1 MGKGYVHLKERLS
14 GKDLGIGILEKE
26 KVKEVIDQALGSYV
40 EGKRVKLIR

>member
-14 GKDLGIGILEKE
+14 GKDYGIGLLG
-26 KVKEVIDQALGSYV
+26 KVKEVIDQALGSYP